1 MMENR
6 IKYVL
11 FFLIIFTIVPNSY
24 AQTEWSTPQR
34 LDGELIFKSVTANLP
49 QGSYYVSVSGDDSTG
64 MGTAENP
71 WKTITFALTQLTP
84 DSLNRDT
91 LNVLPGRYSPSA
103 TGESFP
109 LNLPSFLTLKGAGRD
124 STILDA
130 EAELDSLLRRV
141 INIIDVKDSNVE
153 DFTIT
158 GGFAAEY
165 PGDETLFAGG
175 GILISNSTNIIIRK
189 NKIVQNHAVSL
200 LGGAGFGGGII
211 ILEGGHHVIHDNI
224 FENNDAFGDVASGGG
239 LYMSGSV
246 IVTNNTFSGNFVQG
260 AFGGFGGGILSN
272 FGGPYLI
279 AENLI
284 TENFAD
290 REGGGIGLDSGVLTL
305 VIRNNISNNIV
316 DQWGGGITFGG
327 NQGKVVL
334 GGSEGNGNNITDN
347 VSTLGATG
355 KGLYTG
361 SPGDVKYIN
370 AEDNY
375 FGNNIDPN
383 TDFNIIY
390 PLDVFDTDPFSD
402 DTIIFKDTRLVVF
415 RPELDFDTLSIGST
429 TEMSFTLANLFRDDD
444 STLEITTTLI
454 NDDQFSVMEMPTL
467 IENGKFS
474 TAVVSF
480 TPNVEGEIAGELTI
494 ESSSGTE
501 IVRLRGIGN
510 DIIGIDEEFGNSMP
524 DDFVLYSAYPNPF
537 NSSTTISY
545 EIRQK
550 EHVRLTVHNIL
561 GETVKVLIDSVMPE
575 GVHQAIW
582 NGKNAQGVEVGTGI
596 YFLALVAGNVVQSKK
611 MLLLK

>member
-1 MMENR
+1 MIENW
-6 IKYVL
+6 IKQTV
-11 FFLIIFTIVPNSY
+11 FFLVFFTIVPNSY

-34 LDGELIFKSVTANLP
+34 LDGELILKSVTANLP
-49 QGSYYVSVSGDDSTG
+49 QGSFYVSVNGDDSTG
-64 MGTAENP
+64 AGTVENP

-84 DSLNRDT
+84 DSLNNDT
-91 LNVLPGRYSPSA
+91 LHVLPGRYSPSA

-124 STILDA
+124 STVLDA
-130 EAELDSLLRRV
+130 EAVLDSILRRV
-141 INIIDVKDSNVE
+141 INIIGVNESVIQG
-153 DFTIT
+153 FTIT
-158 GGFAAEY
+158 GGFASEN
-165 PGDETLFAGG
+165 PGSETLFAGG

-224 FENNDAFGDVASGGG
+224 FEDNDSFGDVGSGGG

-246 IVTNNTFSGNFVQG
+246 IVTNNTFSGNITKG

-327 NQGKVVL
+327 NRGNVVL

-361 SPGDVKYIN
+361 SPEDVKYIN

-375 FGNNIDPN
+375 FGNNVNPN

-390 PLDVFDTDPFSD
+390 PLDVFDTDPFSE

-415 RPELDFDTLSIGST
+415 QPKLDFGTLTIDST
-429 TEMSFTLANLFRDDD
+429 TERTFTIANLFRDDD
-444 STLEITTTLI
+444 STLGITSALI
-454 NDDQFSVMEMPTL
+454 DDDQFSVMEMPTS
-467 IENGKFS
+467 IGNGKFS
-474 TAVVSF
+474 TAVISF
-480 TPNVEGEIAGELTI
+480 TPNIEGEAIGELTI

-501 IVRLRGIGN
+501 YVSLTGIGN
-510 DIIGIDEEFGNSMP
+510 GIIGIDKEDGITLPE
-524 DDFVLYSAYPNPF
+524 DFVLYPAYPNPF
-537 NSSTTISY
+537 NPETKIDFALPEAGLT
-545 EIRQK
+545 
-550 EHVRLTVHNIL
+550 RLIIYDLL
-561 GETVKVLIDSVMPE
+561 GREVDILIDVQLSA
-575 GVHQAIW
+575 GYHSLTW
-582 NGKNAQGVEVGTGI
+582 NAANVASGI
-596 YFLALVAGNVVQSKK
+596 YFYRLTSGSFVATKK
-611 MLLLK
+611 LLLLK